1 MNMKL
6 MLRALFTFV
15 AGALLLGAMIFLPAG
30 TLAFPGGWVFMGALF
45 IPMLLLGAVLL
56 LRAPDLLEKRLN
68 RHEKEKTQKGVIG
81 ISALMFIAVFVLSGL
96 DFRFGWSRMPLGVC
110 IGAAIVQLISYGLYA
125 EVMRENAY
133 LSRTIEVQEGQKVVD
148 TGMYAIVRHPMYA
161 VTVVLFLAMPLTL
174 GSWAAFAVM
183 LIYPALIVVRILNE
197 EKVLREGLEGY
208 TDYCKKV
215 RWRILPYV
223 W

>member
-1 MNMKL
+1 MNVKL
-6 MLRALFTFV
+6 MLKALFTFA

-56 LRAPDLLEKRLN
+56 FRSPDLLERRLN

-81 ISALMFIAVFVLSGL
+81 ISALMFIAVFVLAGL

-110 IGAAIVQLISYGLYA
+110 IGAALVQLISYGLYA

-133 LSRTIEVQEGQKVVD
+133 LSRTIEVQAGQKVVD
-148 TGMYAIVRHPMYA
+148 TGMYGVVRHPMYA

-197 EKVLREGLEGY
+197 EKVLQEGLEGY
-208 TDYCKKV
+208 TDYCNKV